1 MKAYLKK
8 PTGVVLLALLLILAM
23 IGDFSNGGLMLLG
36 IFPIPTVYAA
46 LGVFYALLLLFGGII
61 SLLLFYGIWNLKNW
75 ARLILQI
82 GFPAQVIFNLIID
95 PINYDNYFLLAIS
108 IIVAIYLQMSDTRA
122 HFS

>member
-1 MKAYLKK
+1 MKAYLNK
-8 PTGVVLLALLLILAM
+8 PTGVVLLALLLIVAM
-23 IGDFSNGGLMLLG
+23 VGDFSNGGLMLLG
-36 IFPIPTVYAA
+36 IFQIPTVYAA